1 MSNRIAFVTGG
12 AQGIG
17 QGISETLAAKGFRVA
32 VADLNLEAAEAT
44 ANRIAE
50 AGGEAIAVR
59 VDVTDTESVHSAV
72 KTVAAELGEI
82 ERKNSAR

>member
-17 QGISETLAAKGFRVA
+17 AGISETLATNGFRVA

-44 ANRIAE
+44 AKRIAA
-50 AGGEAIAVR
+50 AGGRFRPAGDR
-59 VDVTDTESVHSAV
+59 RPDVP
-72 KTVAAELGEI
+72 GC
-82 ERKNSAR
+82 R